1 MHDMV
6 ILTVS
11 QSYECVLNSYALNT
25 FGKSASNWYI
35 PPPPPPRPHLLP
47 LSFPP
52 PPPPPARRTQ
62 YDSKQEKRQVWYSHG
77 AVGEPVFVPRLG
89 LRSCTEGALVQLYVP
104 ETHTTEFVVLDAQR
118 VDAGPLA
125 RIKLRHHIPYGFHG
139 TFTPEVFVDSSHV
152 IRAKL

>member
-35 PPPPPPRPHLLP
+35 PPPP
-47 LSFPP
+47 
-52 PPPPPARRTQ
+52 
-62 YDSKQEKRQVWYSHG
+62 
-77 AVGEPVFVPRLG
+77 RLG
-89 LRSCTEGALVQLYVP
+89 LRSCTEGAEDDGYVLVQLYVP